1 MKTALCIIALLI
13 ATAAFGQ
20 DCRETIMN
28 EIQRESQVQD
38 QRGEKAIEKI
48 AASKKMTR
56 EELALEIAKL
66 ITKDPEISRLQNE
79 RTDLVLKMLDV
90 LPKEDACPQLKKM
103 AVEAKRISST
113 QWDLVIK
120 ALERRK

>member
-1 MKTALCIIALLI
+1 MKTTLCILALLI

-28 EIQRESQVQD
+28 EVQRDTQMHD
-38 QRGEKAIEKI
+38 QRGERAIEKI

-56 EELALEIAKL
+56 EQVALEMLNL
-66 ITKDPEISRLQNE
+66 ISNDPEISRLQKE
-79 RTDLVLKMLDV
+79 RTALALKMIDT
-90 LPKEDACPQLKKM
+90 LPSADACPQLKKM
-103 AVEAKRISST
+103 AEEAKRINAT
-113 QWDLVIK
+113 QWDLIIK